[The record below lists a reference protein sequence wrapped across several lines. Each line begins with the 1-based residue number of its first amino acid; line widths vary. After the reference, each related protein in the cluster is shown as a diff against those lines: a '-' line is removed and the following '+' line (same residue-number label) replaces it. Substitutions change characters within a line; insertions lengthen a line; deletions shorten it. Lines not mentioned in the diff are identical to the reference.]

1 MRIIA
6 LFVIT
11 FMMVVNFA
19 SADET
24 ISTDVAERARNA
36 TVLVANQMG
45 DNDGGFGSG
54 VVITPSGLV
63 LTNYHVIHRADTLR
77 VFFYDPKD
85 NNYYPAE
92 VIGIDP
98 VADLALLQLKV
109 DEKML
114 PLEFLMIETE
124 DWTVAEPVMAIGHP
138 MGIQWTVSMGHIAS
152 TIRTGKISPYVSTL
166 QHSAEIHQGN
176 SGGPLI
182 NADGEVVG
190 INTYLMMPENAWSGI
205 AYAIRGDIVK
215 YSVDHMLYNEGP
227 VKYPAFRLQLRGLTE
242 FGVKWIKENHPDQV
256 VPENIYGMI
265 VLDIEEGGWAYQQ
278 GMEAVDVVVAIDG
291 EPINNM
297 LDVRNAVMGT
307 GLKPG
312 DKVDLL
318 IIRDG
323 HFRKLPYEI
332 TWIDFTNYLDFYDS
346 SMDEKEMP
354 RVPEPDK
361 PEEPVEDEPPQ
372 VYDNKDQ

>member
-24 ISTDVAERARNA
+24 ISTDVAEKARNA
-36 TVLVANQMG
+36 TVLVANQMS

-54 VVITPSGLV
+54 VVILPSGLV

-114 PLEFLMIETE
+114 PLEFLLIEDKE
-124 DWTVAEPVMAIGHP
+124 WTVAEPVMAIGHP

-215 YSVDHMLYNEGP
+215 YSVDHMLNHEGP

-242 FGVKWIKENHPDQV
+242 FGVKWINKNHPDQV

-278 GMEAVDVVVAIDG
+278 GMESFDVVVAIDG

-312 DKVDLL
+312 DTVDLL

-323 HFRKLPYEI
+323 HFRKIPYEI
-332 TWIDFTNYLDFYDS
+332 TWIDFTSYLDFYDS

-354 RVPEPDK
+354 RVPEPEK
-361 PEEPVEDEPPQ
+361 PEEPPVEDEPSI
-372 VYDNKDQ
+372 YDNKDQ

>member
-54 VVITPSGLV
+54 VVISPSGMV

-114 PLEFLMIETE
+114 PLEFLLIEDE
-124 DWTVAEPVMAIGHP
+124 EWTVAEPVMAIGHP
-138 MGIQWTVSMGHIAS
+138 MGIQWTVSLGHIAS

-182 NADGEVVG
+182 NSDGEVVG
-190 INTYLMMPENAWSGI
+190 INTYLMMPEKAWSGI

-215 YSVDHMLYNEGP
+215 YSVEQMLNHEGP

-242 FGVKWIKENHPDQV
+242 FGVKWIKKNHPDQI
-256 VPENIYGMI
+256 VPENIFGMV

-278 GMEAVDVVVAIDG
+278 GMEAFDVVVAIDG

-307 GLKPG
+307 ELRPG
-312 DKVDLL
+312 DIVDLL
-318 IIRDG
+318 IIRDR
-323 HFRKLPYEI
+323 HFRKIPYEI
-332 TWIDFTNYLDFYDS
+332 TWIDFTSYLDFYDS

-354 RVPEPDK
+354 RVPDPEK
-361 PEEPVEDEPPQ
+361 PEEEDEQ
-372 VYDNKDQ
+372 TR

>member
-54 VVITPSGLV
+54 VVILPSGLV

-114 PLEFLMIETE
+114 PLEFLLIETE

-182 NADGEVVG
+182 NSDGEVVG
-190 INTYLMMPENAWSGI
+190 INTYLMMPEKAWSGI

-215 YSVDHMLYNEGP
+215 YSVDHMLYNDGP

-278 GMEAVDVVVAIDG
+278 GMEAFDVVVAIDG

-361 PEEPVEDEPPQ
+361 PEEPVEDEPSNG
-372 VYDNKDQ
+372 YDNKEE

>member
-54 VVITPSGLV
+54 VVITPTGLV

-114 PLEFLMIETE
+114 PLEFLLIETK

-190 INTYLMMPENAWSGI
+190 INTYLMMPEKAWSGI

-215 YSVDHMLYNEGP
+215 YSVDQMLYNEGP

-242 FGVKWIKENHPDQV
+242 FGVKWINKNHPDQV

-278 GMEAVDVVVAIDG
+278 GMEAFDVV
-291 EPINNM
+291 
-297 LDVRNAVMGT
+297 VRNAVMGT
-307 GLKPG
+307 GLTPG
-312 DKVDLL
+312 DKVELL

-323 HFRKLPYEI
+323 HFRKIPYEI

-354 RVPEPDK
+354 RVPEPEK
-361 PEEPVEDEPPQ
+361 PEEPVEDEPSNG
-372 VYDNKDQ
+372 YDNKEE

>member
-6 LFVIT
+6 LFVIS

-24 ISTDVAERARNA
+24 ISTDVAEKARNA

-45 DNDGGFGSG
+45 ENDGGFGSG

-114 PLEFLMIETE
+114 PLEFLLIETE

-182 NADGEVVG
+182 NGDGEVVG

-278 GMEAVDVVVAIDG
+278 GMEAFDVVVAIDG

-312 DKVDLL
+312 DTVDLL

-323 HFRKLPYEI
+323 HFRKIPYEI

-354 RVPEPDK
+354 RVPEPEK

>member
-98 VADLALLQLKV
+98 VADLALLKLKV

-114 PLEFLMIETE
+114 PLEFLLIETE

-190 INTYLMMPENAWSGI
+190 INTYLMMPEKAWSGI

-215 YSVDHMLYNEGP
+215 YSVDQMLYNEGP

-278 GMEAVDVVVAIDG
+278 GMEAFDVVVAIDG

-307 GLKPG
+307 GLRPG
-312 DKVDLL
+312 DTVDLL
-318 IIRDG
+318 IIRDR
-323 HFRKLPYEI
+323 HFRKIPYEI

>member
-45 DNDGGFGSG
+45 ENDGGFGSG
-54 VVITPSGLV
+54 VVISPSGMV

-114 PLEFLMIETE
+114 PLEFLLIESE

-138 MGIQWTVSMGHIAS
+138 MGIQWTVSLGHIAS

-182 NADGEVVG
+182 NSDGEVVG
-190 INTYLMMPENAWSGI
+190 INTYLMMPEKAWSGI

-215 YSVDHMLYNEGP
+215 YSVEQMLNNEGP

-242 FGVKWIKENHPDQV
+242 FGVKWINKNHPDQV
-256 VPENIYGMI
+256 VPENIYGMV
-265 VLDIEEGGWAYQQ
+265 VLDIEEGEWAYQQ
-278 GMEAVDVVVAIDG
+278 GMEAFDVVVAIDG

-307 GLKPG
+307 GLRPG
-312 DKVDLL
+312 DTVDLL
-318 IIRDG
+318 IIRDR
-323 HFRKLPYEI
+323 HFRKIPYEI

-354 RVPEPDK
+354 RVPDPEK
-361 PEEPVEDEPPQ
+361 PEEPDEQ
-372 VYDNKDQ
+372 TR

>member
-36 TVLVANQMG
+36 TVLVANQMS

-98 VADLALLQLKV
+98 VADLALLKLKV

-114 PLEFLMIETE
+114 PLEFLLIETE

-215 YSVDHMLYNEGP
+215 YSVDQMLYNEGP

-278 GMEAVDVVVAIDG
+278 GMEAFDVVVAIDG

-307 GLKPG
+307 GLRPG
-312 DKVDLL
+312 DTIELL
-318 IIRDG
+318 IIRDS
-323 HFRKLPYEI
+323 HFRKIPYEI
-332 TWIDFTNYLDFYDS
+332 TWIDFTSYLDFYDK

-354 RVPEPDK
+354 RVPEPEK
-361 PEEPVEDEPPQ
+361 PEEPAEDEPSNG
-372 VYDNKDQ
+372 YDNKEE

>member
-11 FMMVVNFA
+11 FMMVVIFA

-36 TVLVANQMG
+36 TVLVANQMS

-98 VADLALLQLKV
+98 VADLALLKLKV

-114 PLEFLMIETE
+114 PLEFLLIETE

-215 YSVDHMLYNEGP
+215 YSVDQMLYNEGP

-265 VLDIEEGGWAYQQ
+265 VLDIEEGEWAYQQ
-278 GMEAVDVVVAIDG
+278 GMEAFDVVVAIDG

-307 GLKPG
+307 GLRPG
-312 DKVDLL
+312 DTVDLL
-318 IIRDG
+318 IIRDR
-323 HFRKLPYEI
+323 HFRKIPYEI
-332 TWIDFTNYLDFYDS
+332 TWIDFTSYLDFYDK

-354 RVPEPDK
+354 RVPDPDK
-361 PEEPVEDEPPQ
+361 PEEPVEPEE
-372 VYDNKDQ
+372 YDNKEE

>member
-6 LFVIT
+6 LFVIS

-45 DNDGGFGSG
+45 ENDGGFGSG

-98 VADLALLQLKV
+98 VADLALLQLKL

-114 PLEFLMIETE
+114 PLEFLMIETK

-215 YSVDHMLYNEGP
+215 YSVDHMLYNDGP

-278 GMEAVDVVVAIDG
+278 GMEAFDVVVAIDG

>member
-54 VVITPSGLV
+54 VVILPSGLV

-98 VADLALLQLKV
+98 VADLALLQLKI
-109 DEKML
+109 EKKML
-114 PLEFLMIETE
+114 PLEFLLIEDE
-124 DWTVAEPVMAIGHP
+124 EWTVAEPVMAIGHP
-138 MGIQWTVSMGHIAS
+138 MGIQWTVSLGHIAS

-190 INTYLMMPENAWSGI
+190 INTYLMMPEKAWSGI

-215 YSVDHMLYNEGP
+215 YSVEQMLNNEGP

-242 FGVKWIKENHPDQV
+242 FGVKWIKKNHPDQI
-256 VPENIYGMI
+256 VPENIFGMV

-278 GMEAVDVVVAIDG
+278 GMEAFDVVVAIDG

-307 GLKPG
+307 GLRPG
-312 DKVDLL
+312 DTVDLL
-318 IIRDG
+318 IIRDR
-323 HFRKLPYEI
+323 HFRKIPYEI
-332 TWIDFTNYLDFYDS
+332 TWIDFTSYLDFYDS

-354 RVPEPDK
+354 RIPDPDK
-361 PEEPVEDEPPQ
+361 PEEEDEQ
-372 VYDNKDQ
+372 TR

>member
-6 LFVIT
+6 LFVIS

-24 ISTDVAERARNA
+24 ISTDVAEKARNA

-45 DNDGGFGSG
+45 ENDGGFGSG

-109 DEKML
+109 DEKIL
-114 PLEFLMIETE
+114 PLEFLLIETE

-182 NADGEVVG
+182 NADGEIVG

-215 YSVDHMLYNEGP
+215 YSVDHMLYNDGP

-256 VPENIYGMI
+256 VPENIYGMVI
-265 VLDIEEGGWAYQQ
+265 LTVDEGGWAYQQ
-278 GMEAVDVVVAIDG
+278 GMEAFDVVVAIDG

-354 RVPEPDK
+354 RVPEPEK

>member
-6 LFVIT
+6 LFVIS

-24 ISTDVAERARNA
+24 ISTDVAEPARTAN
-36 TVLVANQMG
+36 VLVANQMG

-85 NNYYPAE
+85 NNYYPAK
-92 VIGIDP
+92 VVGIDP

-114 PLEFLMIETE
+114 PLEFLLIETK

-215 YSVDHMLYNEGP
+215 YSVDHMLSHEGP

-242 FGVKWIKENHPDQV
+242 FGVKWINKNHPDQV
-256 VPENIYGMI
+256 VPKNIYGMI

-278 GMEAVDVVVAIDG
+278 GMEAFDVVVAIDG

-312 DKVDLL
+312 DTIELL

-354 RVPEPDK
+354 RVPEPEK
-361 PEEPVEDEPPQ
+361 PEEPVEDEPSNG
-372 VYDNKDQ
+372 YDNKEE

>member
-6 LFVIT
+6 LFVIS

-45 DNDGGFGSG
+45 ENDGGFGSG
-54 VVITPSGLV
+54 VVILPSGLV

-182 NADGEVVG
+182 NADGEIVG

-215 YSVDHMLYNEGP
+215 YSVDAMLTKEGP

-242 FGVKWIKENHPDQV
+242 FGVKWINENHPDQV
-256 VPENIYGMI
+256 VPENIYGMVI
-265 VLDIEEGGWAYQQ
+265 LTVDEGGWAYQQ
-278 GMEAVDVVVAIDG
+278 GMEAFDVVVAIDG

-307 GLKPG
+307 GLTPG

-323 HFRKLPYEI
+323 HFRKIPYEI

-354 RVPEPDK
+354 RVPEPEK
-361 PEEPVEDEPPQ
+361 PEEPVEDEPSNG
-372 VYDNKDQ
+372 YDNKDQ